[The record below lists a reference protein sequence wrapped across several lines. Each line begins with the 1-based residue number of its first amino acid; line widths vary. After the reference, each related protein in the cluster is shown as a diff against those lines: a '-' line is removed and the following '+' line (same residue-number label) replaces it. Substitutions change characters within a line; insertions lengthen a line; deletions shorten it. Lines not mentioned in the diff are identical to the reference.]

1 MDEAIESCRKLNR
14 TAAIVFVVLFLG
26 FFSLLKSQ
34 LPKEKETVNL
44 YRYEVAA
51 LENPDAGANPNDNND
66 LNYPLKAVE
75 SGKINVKNL
84 VLAFFGVTALA
95 HLLYATDFFGKG
107 WYSEA
112 LTQGWNPFRWIEYG
126 ISASLMVA
134 IIAPFSGQKDASSV
148 GLIVAANAAM
158 QGQGFLVERA
168 LIAPGGPDLT
178 SAYFA
183 TLVGWLLLVAAW
195 ASILRAFFNTLN
207 DVNKLGTYTLP
218 SWLWGIGV
226 VQAAFFSSFG
236 FVQLA
241 QLRDAANSGDPATNF
256 LRFEKSYLVLSF
268 LAKASLAS
276 VLAYGLV
283 GRNQERNA

>member
-1 MDEAIESCRKLNR
+1 MDAIESCKKLNR
-14 TAAIVFVVLFLG
+14 TAAIVFISLFAGFNILFLA
-26 FFSLLKSQ
+26 K
-34 LPKEKETVNL
+34 LPKERETVSL
-44 YRYEVAA
+44 YRYTVSTT
-51 LENPDAGANPNDNND
+51 NTSDRDD
-66 LNYPLKAVE
+66 INYPVDAIKDG
-75 SGKINVKNL
+75 SKINVKTL

-107 WYSEA
+107 WYSAA
-112 LTQGWNPFRWIEYG
+112 LNQGWNPFRWIEYG

-134 IIAPFSGQKDASSV
+134 IIAPLCGQKDASSV

-168 LIAPGGPDLT
+168 LIAPGGPDMT

-183 TLVGWLLLVAAW
+183 TFVGWLLLVAAW

-207 DVNKLGTYTLP
+207 DVNKLGTYKLP

-241 QLRDAANSGDPATNF
+241 QLRDAAKSGDPATNF

-268 LAKASLAS
+268 LAKTTLAS
-276 VLAYGLV
+276 ILAYGLV
-283 GRNQERNA
+283 GRNED

>member
-14 TAAIVFVVLFLG
+14 TAAIVFVVLFIG
-26 FFSLLKSQ
+26 FYSLLKSQ

-44 YRYEVAA
+44 YRYQVVASNLSDTA
-51 LENPDAGANPNDNND
+51 TDEND

-75 SGKINVKNL
+75 SGKVNVKNL

-107 WYSEA
+107 WYSNA
-112 LTQGWNPFRWIEYG
+112 LTKGWNPFRWIEYG

-134 IIAPFSGQKDASSV
+134 IIAPFSGQRDASSV

-168 LIAPGGPDLT
+168 LIAQGGPDLT

-207 DVNKLGTYTLP
+207 DVNKLGTFKLP

-241 QLRDAANSGDPATNF
+241 QLRDAAKSSGDVASNF

-283 GRNQERNA
+283 GRNQESNA

>member
-1 MDEAIESCRKLNR
+1 MDKAIGKLNR
-14 TAAIVFVVLFLG
+14 TAAIVFVVLFIG
-26 FFSLLKSQ
+26 FYSLLKSQ
-34 LPKEKETVNL
+34 LPKYKETVNL
-44 YRYEVAA
+44 YRYQVVASNLSDTA
-51 LENPDAGANPNDNND
+51 RDEND

-75 SGKINVKNL
+75 SGKVNVKNL

-95 HLLYATDFFGKG
+95 HLLYATDFFGMG
-107 WYSEA
+107 WYSDA
-112 LTQGWNPFRWIEYG
+112 LTKGWNPFRWIEYG

-134 IIAPFSGQKDASSV
+134 IIAPFSGQRDASSV

-168 LIAPGGPDLT
+168 LIAPGGPDMT

-207 DVNKLGTYTLP
+207 DVNKLGTFKLP

-241 QLRDAANSGDPATNF
+241 QLRDAAKSAKSGDAASNF

-283 GRNQERNA
+283 GRNQESNA